1 MADYQFDAAT
11 RCPKNGY
18 EKCNKNGI
26 PSATLQ
32 NVAFVRVRCS
42 RTLKKALCAVA
53 HLWKGRYHFA
63 AFELTLHKYRVARI
77 KSSTSVHLL

>member
-1 MADYQFDAAT
+1 MEDYQFDAAT
-11 RCPKNGY
+11 RYSKMDMKNAADWY
-18 EKCNKNGI
+18 
-26 PSATLQ
+26 PSPTLQ

-42 RTLKKALCAVA
+42 RMLKKALCAVA

-77 KSSTSVHLL
+77 RSFTSVHLL